1 MILKR
6 FLKGEGNVFLNAIG
20 LAFSFIIFSFVTIGV
35 ILLMDLMECFLHAL
49 RLHWV
54 EFQNK
59 FYKGDG

>member
-1 MILKR
+1 M
-6 FLKGEGNVFLNAIG
+6 FLNAIG